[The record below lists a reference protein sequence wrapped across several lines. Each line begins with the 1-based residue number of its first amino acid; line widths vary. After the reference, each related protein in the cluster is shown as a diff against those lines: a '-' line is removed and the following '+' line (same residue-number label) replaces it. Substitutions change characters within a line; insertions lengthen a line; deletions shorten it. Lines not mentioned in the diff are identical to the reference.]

1 MADKSIKENGY
12 KENGEKEI
20 NMIPRLFKRWETEGI
35 VMPEE
40 QRIIY
45 ESLAPTMMGQVVL
58 DAGCGTGIGTNILAG
73 TARFVWGVDVNQG
86 SIKFANQMFGND
98 KIKFDVMDLTNP
110 PPRERAKFHQVL
122 CVDVLEHIEDYQ
134 KAIDTLKTFI
144 RPGVTKVWIS
154 TPNRNNDNIQKDTPR
169 NEFHVREWTVGEFYD
184 ILVKNFKYVTLYNN
198 DMSKTV
204 DLDSKD
210 FLIIA
215 KCEEIL

>member
-45 ESLAPTMMGQVVL
+45 ETLAQTMMGQVVL
-58 DAGCGTGIGTNILAG
+58 DAGCGTGIGTNILG
-73 TARFVWGVDVNQG
+73 GMARFVWGVDVNQG

-98 KIKFDVMDLTNP
+98 KIKFDIMDLTNP